1 MGTFHWASS
10 TPNATCPSHR
20 HRLSSSTPAP
30 LEQANAL
37 SDGAG
42 IFLPDILRRELH
54 EATRRILDR
63 ILLLRSLF
71 RPSQSEKPPG
81 YLLPRRG
88 RSRHTW
94 IAIHRKT
101 LANAARTA
109 VCTTAV
115 TPHRLRHTFATT
127 MLRLGVS
134 LPALMQLLGH
144 KDIHMTLLYLDVTQQ
159 DLQREFH
166 SARQKAAS
174 LHPIPKLPLPQAIT
188 PQRVD

>member
-1 MGTFHWASS
+1 MTCGAYS
-10 TPNATCPSHR
+10 TRRRTPQPYPPS
-20 HRLSSSTPAP
+20 LGLVP
-30 LEQANAL
+30 LAV
-37 SDGAG
+37 
-42 IFLPDILRRELH
+42 PD

-94 IAIHRKT
+94 IAILRKT

-109 VCTTAV
+109 VCTTSV
-115 TPHRLRHTFATT
+115 TPYRLRHTFATT

-134 LPALMQLLGH
+134 LPPSCNCRGT
-144 KDIHMTLLYLDVTQQ
+144 KIST
-159 DLQREFH
+159 
-166 SARQKAAS
+166 
-174 LHPIPKLPLPQAIT
+174 
-188 PQRVD
+188 